1 MFLGVENSNISR
13 LVWNGLVGNG
23 APVPTENYLLNRT
36 IETNGEFTYFYYERL
51 VNGGQND
58 ISLAN
63 CNFMMV
69 GEGPLIQIN
78 DIYLVLQHSVKP
90 TFLENCVTIFE
101 APKNISGLK
110 EEYEGCS
117 DCRNSTCQLAGYSDE
132 ECFVKWS
139 SVVEDNAVDF
149 YFKIKTPSTPSWF
162 ALGFN
167 PTEKEMVMKDEFINI
182 LKIN

>member
-1 MFLGVENSNISR
+1 MMFLGVESTNISQII
-13 LVWNGLVGNG
+13 WNGLVGNG
-23 APVPTENYLLNRT
+23 APVPTENYLLDRAL
-36 IETNGEFTYFYYERL
+36 ETSGEFTYVYFERL
-51 VNGGQND
+51 VNGGPSD

-69 GEGPLIQIN
+69 GKGPLIKVT
-78 DIYLVLQHSVKP
+78 DSYLVLQHSVKP

-101 APKNISGLK
+101 VPTNISGLK

-167 PTEKEMVMKDEFINI
+167 PTEKEMVMKYKFINI
-182 LKIN
+182 